1 MKRFLSYLYP
11 VSKKVPSQYSGKLEV
26 TWYDGKKYLNTKN
39 ANYSYG
45 SLQEI
50 LKFGLEH
57 INLDSIS
64 NCLLLGLGGG
74 SVIDTLRNDF
84 NFQQHI
90 TAVDIDPVVIAIAQR
105 EFQHYNSPTLTMV
118 CADAQQF
125 IFETTASF
133 DLIIVDLYI
142 DAHMPSQFMESA
154 FWKAILQSHSN
165 QGAIIFN
172 AALNVPSS
180 KSLQAIKAL
189 LETAGFSVSIHQKVN
204 GTNTLLIAQT
214 S

>member
-1 MKRFLSYLYP
+1 MKRLLSYLYP
-11 VSKKVPSQYSGKLEV
+11 IRKKVPSQYNGKLEV

-50 LKFGLEH
+50 LKFGLEQ
-57 INLDSIS
+57 INLNPIS

-74 SVIDTLRNDF
+74 SVIDTLRSDF

-90 TAVDIDPVVIAIAQR
+90 TAVDIDPVVIAIAQK
-105 EFQHYNSPTLTMV
+105 EFQHYNSPALNMV
-118 CADAQQF
+118 CADAKAF
-125 IFETTASF
+125 IHETTTRF

-142 DAHMPSQFMESA
+142 DAYMPSQFTELS
-154 FWKAILQSHSN
+154 FWKAILKSHSK

-172 AALNVPSS
+172 AALHTSNS
-180 KSLQAIKAL
+180 KVLQPIISLLKAN
-189 LETAGFSVSIHQKVN
+189 GFTVNIHQKVN
-204 GTNTLLIAQT
+204 GTNTLLVAQT
-214 S
+214 P

>member
-1 MKRFLSYLYP
+1 MKRLLSYIYP
-11 VSKKVPSQYSGKLEV
+11 VRKKVPSQYSGKLEV

-57 INLDSIS
+57 IHLSSIS

-74 SVIDTLRNDF
+74 SVIDTLRNNF

-90 TAVDIDPVVIAIAQR
+90 TAVDIDPVVIAIAQK
-105 EFQHYNSPTLTMV
+105 EFQHYNSPTLSMV

-125 IFETTASF
+125 ILENTSRF

-142 DAHMPSQFMESA
+142 DAHMPSQFMELS
-154 FWKAILQSHSN
+154 FWKTLLKSHS
-165 QGAIIFN
+165 Q
-172 AALNVPSS
+172 
-180 KSLQAIKAL
+180 
-189 LETAGFSVSIHQKVN
+189 
-204 GTNTLLIAQT
+204 
-214 S
+214 